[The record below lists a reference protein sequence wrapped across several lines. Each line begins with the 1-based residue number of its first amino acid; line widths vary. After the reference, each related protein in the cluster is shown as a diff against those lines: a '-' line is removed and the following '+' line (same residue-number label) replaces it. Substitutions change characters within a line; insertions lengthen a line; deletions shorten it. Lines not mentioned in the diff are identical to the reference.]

1 MEMARQIEAALR
13 AAWPSALARLVRVA
27 GSLHEA
33 EDCLQDAAAAA
44 VEHWPEEGV
53 PESPAAW
60 LFAAARNRHFD
71 QLRHRRVAMENAHLA
86 IEPDRHAAEQIEPG
100 GHALLARDDLLRLV
114 FVCCHPQLP
123 PASRLLLTLRAV
135 AGLTVA
141 EIGRALLIDERA
153 AEKRLTRAKRLVR
166 DLHLRYE
173 VPSEAEL
180 PARLES
186 VLRVL
191 YLTFNEGY
199 KATTG
204 EAVIRFELCR
214 VAIGLARTLCRLF
227 PAEPEVLSL
236 LALMLLT
243 HARSAARFTHS
254 GEIVLLD
261 RQDRS
266 LWDREAII
274 EGQTLL
280 DKALRHRRPGPYQV
294 QAAIAA
300 LHCEAQSGE
309 QTDWAQIALLYL
321 TLERLQPSPV
331 VTLNRAVA
339 VANAQGSQKGLEML
353 DAIAGRRELHRYPEF
368 HSARGVLLERL
379 GHAAEAI
386 TAYRRAREL
395 TRHAPTVRHLDGRI
409 ESVKGGASG

>member
-71 QLRHRRVAMENAHLA
+71 QLRHRRIAMENAHLA

-180 PARLES
+180 PVRLES

-261 RQDRS
+261 RQDRL

-386 TAYRRAREL
+386 AAYRRAREL

>member
-180 PARLES
+180 PVRLES

-386 TAYRRAREL
+386 AAYRRAREL